1 MEDTQRIYTTLKQVF
16 GYDEF
21 RPGQEE
27 LVTALLDGRDALGV
41 MPTGAGKSLCF
52 QLPALLMEGATVV
65 VSPLVSLMND
75 QVTSLVAMGVRAAYF
90 NQSLTPGQYQKALG
104 LAMQGRYKIIYV
116 APERLATPRFAAL
129 AQVLP
134 ISMVVVDEAHC
145 VSQWGMNFRP
155 DYLAVADFVAS
166 LPARPVVAA
175 FTATAT
181 GRVRADIEELL
192 HLQNPAQV
200 TTGFDRPNLYYGVM
214 RPRSKDSALLEL
226 LEHHAED
233 SCIVYCAT
241 RKETERV
248 AGMLTDRGIE
258 ARCYHAGMDQEARR
272 ASQEDFVFDRA
283 RVMVATNAFGMGID
297 KSNVRLVVHYNMPKD
312 LESYYQEAGRAG
324 RDGEEAD
331 CVLLYAPKDVKLN
344 HRRAGGPAAGQRPG
358 AAAPDDLLQHGKNL
372 PAGAHSAV
380 LRRICPQG
388 VRLLLGVCPPAL
400 AGGPYGR
407 L

>member
-214 RPRSKDSALLEL
+214 RPRS
-226 LEHHAED
+226 
-233 SCIVYCAT
+233 
-241 RKETERV
+241 
-248 AGMLTDRGIE
+248 
-258 ARCYHAGMDQEARR
+258 
-272 ASQEDFVFDRA
+272 
-283 RVMVATNAFGMGID
+283 
-297 KSNVRLVVHYNMPKD
+297 
-312 LESYYQEAGRAG
+312 
-324 RDGEEAD
+324 
-331 CVLLYAPKDVKLN
+331 
-344 HRRAGGPAAGQRPG
+344 
-358 AAAPDDLLQHGKNL
+358 
-372 PAGAHSAV
+372 
-380 LRRICPQG
+380 
-388 VRLLLGVCPPAL
+388 
-400 AGGPYGR
+400 
-407 L
+407 